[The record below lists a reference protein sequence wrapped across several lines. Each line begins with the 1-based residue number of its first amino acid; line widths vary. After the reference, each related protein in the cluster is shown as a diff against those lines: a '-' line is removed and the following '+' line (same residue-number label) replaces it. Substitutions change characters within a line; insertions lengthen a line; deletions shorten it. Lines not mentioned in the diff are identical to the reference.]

1 MEETKKQTIT
11 KENNSEGALSEFGI
25 TDVSPKPELSMH
37 EQPLLLEKTPEFVSY
52 ATYLENFT
60 KEPVFVMKDGTNIFR
75 SIWQVVHNVEL
86 KNTEIVYDKK
96 EERFDKWCD
105 KKTQAQRGDHVI
117 KMKDGTIVLSEYMD
131 KTGKWESVHMGQ
143 TYRKGAYMKKTYPGK
158 TIIVMAIAGK
168 ITDDFKNEIDDMN
181 KVEEQLETKLRYIPV
196 EIQFQKEPMNKLRV
210 KCEIPQRHK
219 ILFKKLIGTST
230 KANKPRKQKDF
241 TVIDKAIDADKY
253 NVEIWQDHATVSIKD
268 IKINKDVK
276 INFEP
281 INLNAIKLFVSKPTL
296 QNHPALNDTFAKC
309 AKLYEG
315 VKQQDGLRFNNDIEK
330 NDERISETIKR
341 IEKTINPSK

>member
-1 MEETKKQTIT
+1 MDETKKQTIT
-11 KENNSEGALSEFGI
+11 KENNSAGALSEFGI

-75 SIWQVVHNVEL
+75 SIWNVVHNVEL

-105 KKTQAQRGDHVI
+105 KKHQAQRGDHVI
-117 KMKDGTIVLSEYMD
+117 KHKDGTIVLSEYMD

-181 KVEEQLETKLRYIPV
+181 KVEELLDTRLRYIPV
-196 EIQFQKEPMNKLRV
+196 EIQFQKEPMNKLRI

-219 ILFKKLIGTST
+219 TLFKKLIGTST
-230 KANKPRKQKDF
+230 KANKSRKQKDF
-241 TVIDKAIDADKY
+241 TVIHKAIDAKKY
-253 NVEIWQDHATVSIKD
+253 NLKIWQDHATVSIKD
-268 IKINKDVK
+268 IK

-296 QNHPALNDTFAKC
+296 IKYPALNDTFAKA
-309 AKLYEG
+309 AKLKWG
-315 VKQQDGLRFNNDIEK
+315 VKQKDGFRFNNDIEK
-330 NDERISETIKR
+330 NDARLSELLERIAE
-341 IEKTINPSK
+341 TINPTK